1 MRSFNLAPAPI
12 PIMLPNSNY
21 APQFQLC
28 LQTLPLLALANVP
41 HILPNFAPQFSPIT
55 NVPRSLNPA
64 PVIISH
70 VIICLP
76 APAIAIAI
84 ACACQCLSL
93 FLISYSPNFPR
104 SPKFP
109 RCSTMFVTPPQHSPQ
124 YTIVC
129 QCLLP
134 MFTRDVSSIASNPS
148 PDVSNPFLDVS
159 NPFS

>member
-1 MRSFNLAPAPI
+1 MRSLISQMRSFNLAPASI
-12 PIMLPNSNY
+12 PIMSTDIAIACACQCSSYPPS
-21 APQFQLC
+21 F
-28 LQTLPLLALANVP
+28 
-41 HILPNFAPQFSPIT
+41 NFAPQFSPIT

-104 SPKFP
+104 SP
-109 RCSTMFVTPPQHSPQ
+109 TFVAPPQCLSTFALVIPL
-124 YTIVC
+124 IVRH
-129 QCLLP
+129 QC
-134 MFTRDVSSIASNPS
+134 
-148 PDVSNPFLDVS
+148 
-159 NPFS
+159 